1 MGKLLGEMSPPAP
14 MLPALDWN
22 VEITFRV
29 SSMTFSV
36 GRLLAIMC
44 LAVPRSSMTTRA
56 FLAMPSSASRL
67 HTSCRF
73 FQICQPEV
81 GSYISPP

>member
-1 MGKLLGEMSPPAP
+1 

-29 SSMTFSV
+29 SSMTLSV

-56 FLAMPSSASRL
+56 FLAMPSSASNTPYFLQIFPRWEGCWQ
-67 HTSCRF
+67 SC
-73 FQICQPEV
+73 V
-81 GSYISPP
+81 